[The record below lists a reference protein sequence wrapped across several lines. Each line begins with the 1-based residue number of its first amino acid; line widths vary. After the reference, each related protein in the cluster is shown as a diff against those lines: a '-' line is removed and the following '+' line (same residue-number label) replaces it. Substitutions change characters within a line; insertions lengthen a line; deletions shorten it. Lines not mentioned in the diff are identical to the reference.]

1 MLVIR
6 RKKNLMY
13 FILNFL
19 KNRYRPMIGLK
30 ESTLINEAIRH
41 LGLKQKIKEL
51 YKGKSICT
59 P

>member
-1 MLVIR
+1 
-6 RKKNLMY
+6 
-13 FILNFL
+13 
-19 KNRYRPMIGLK
+19 MIGLK

>member
-1 MLVIR
+1 MLIVR
-6 RKKNLMY
+6 RENPLY
-13 FILNFL
+13 FILNFS

-30 ESTLINEAIRH
+30 ESTLINETIRH
-41 LGLKQKIKEL
+41 LGLKKKIKKI